1 MKTKKFLLR
10 ICCFLTAAV
19 LMSGAFTLS
28 ANAAGESDYVAE
40 FVIRT
45 DKQSVKKDEDV
56 TVSVNLKTNYYICS
70 MSLPV
75 IYDSDAFTL
84 QNTSDAVSSF
94 LTFTGKMAENYFT
107 NGTWKS
113 PEAFYKKRNSNTE
126 YWSQAE
132 VMAKYKIAF
141 ASWSADTSISSEMV
155 MLEEEETVVKFVLKA
170 NRDIEDFSGTIFIS
184 SDFQKTSSSQ
194 QGILFAGRCTQKEFS
209 LNNMVSIG
217 QTISFLGLNPSEEDE
232 PALLPADGTHTV
244 IDKENGLIYGLSEG
258 AESLD
263 GFVKVEGYTLKYT
276 YFSDSFGTGTKVEC
290 VYGGKTVETYYV
302 VIFGDINGDGNI
314 DVFDLSALAAEVNG
328 DIEIDWIQSIAA
340 DVFPDESVDTFD
352 YALLVSTV
360 NGETEISQIK

>member
-1 MKTKKFLLR
+1 MV
-10 ICCFLTAAV
+10 AV
-19 LMSGAFTLS
+19 LLPGAFTPLV
-28 ANAAGESDYVAE
+28 NAADESDYVAE

-45 DKQSVKKDEDV
+45 DKQSVKKDENV

-70 MSLPV
+70 MSVPV
-75 IYDSDAFTL
+75 IYDGDAFTV

-113 PEAFYKKRNSNTE
+113 PEAFYKKRNSNTG

-132 VMAKYKIAF
+132 IMAKYKIAF
-141 ASWSADTSISSEMV
+141 ASWAADTSISSEMV

-170 NRDIEDFSGTIFIS
+170 NRDIENLSGMIFIS

-209 LNNMVSIG
+209 LNSMVSIG
-217 QTISFLGLNPSEEDE
+217 QTILFSGLNPLEDE
-232 PALLPADGTHTV
+232 PVFLPADGTDTV

-258 AESLD
+258 AESLNK
-263 GFVKVEGYTLKYT
+263 FVKVEGYTLKYT
-276 YFSDSFGTGTKVEC
+276 YLSDNFGTGTKVEC
-290 VYGGKTVETYYV
+290 VYGGKTVETYYI

-314 DVFDLSALAAEVNG
+314 DSFDLSAFAAAVNG
-328 DIEIDWIQSIAA
+328 DIEIDGIQSVAA
-340 DVFPDESVDTFD
+340 DVFPDGAVDLFD
-352 YALLVSTV
+352 YAFVASTV
-360 NGETEISQIK
+360 NGDTEISQIN